1 MRYRRL
7 DENWDFCMGR
17 GVNDY
22 LEDSIGSPDA
32 IQQAIKSSLLLLLG
46 EWWENTQEG
55 LPLWQKILGKRTS
68 KKIIDN
74 IIVTRIRELKLPD
87 GSKAILNVSNVN
99 STYSSTTREYNFS
112 CVVDTA
118 FGKLVVS
125 NGEINRKISQ
135 SPRTA
140 PAQDSSV
147 TWQGDTVTWQG
158 DSVTWQGGAVAPSAQ
173 PATWQGDSVTW
184 QGDSVIF

>member
-7 DENWDFCMGR
+7 DENWDFCMGG
-17 GVNDY
+17 GVSDY
-22 LEDSIGSPDA
+22 LEDYIGSPNA

-68 KKIIDN
+68 RKIIDN
-74 IIVTRIRELKLPD
+74 IIVARIRELKLPD
-87 GSKAILNVSNVN
+87 GRKAILNVSNVN
-99 STYSSTTREYNFS
+99 STYTATTREYSFS

-118 FGKLVVS
+118 FGKLVIS
-125 NGEINRKISQ
+125 NSEINRTNAQ

-140 PAQDSSV
+140 SVQLATWQDDAT
-147 TWQGDTVTWQG
+147 TWQGDTVIW
-158 DSVTWQGGAVAPSAQ
+158 
-173 PATWQGDSVTW
+173 
-184 QGDSVIF
+184 